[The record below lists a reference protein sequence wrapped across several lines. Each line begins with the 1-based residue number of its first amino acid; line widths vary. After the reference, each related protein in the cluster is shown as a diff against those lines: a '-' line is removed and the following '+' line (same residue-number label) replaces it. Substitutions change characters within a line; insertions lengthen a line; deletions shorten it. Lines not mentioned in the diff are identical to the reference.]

1 MQGVLSMK
9 YDVNKAQ
16 VGDRIYGMVFEGLV
30 EEYEVYLSPYADID
44 DVGDSAGVF
53 WIKGNGIATTLRD
66 NHVWY
71 TTYDEAADECARY
84 TLKVVEEYRNQI
96 GDVEDLIRFMYDM
109 FISGNKPRLND
120 FRKGIIESVI
130 KEKARCFGIN
140 V

>member
-1 MQGVLSMK
+1 MK

-44 DVGDSAGVF
+44 DIKDSVGTF
-53 WIKGNGIATTLRD
+53 WIRGNGIATTLRD
-66 NHVWY
+66 DHVWF
-71 TTYDEAADECARY
+71 TTYGEAADECAQY
-84 TLKVVEEYRNQI
+84 ALKAVEEYRNQI
-96 GDVEDLIRFMYDM
+96 DDVEDLIRFMYDM
-109 FISGNKPRLND
+109 FISVNKPRLNN
-120 FRKGIIESVI
+120 FRKGIIGSII